1 MEKNFE
7 KLELAI
13 GNIMENNDH
22 PSFPKI
28 NSGLLDLD
36 FPVISTSMQS
46 LDRTATSKGG
56 LPYQI
61 GFTYLIKKP
70 TMS

>member
-28 NSGLLDLD
+28 NSGLLNLD
-36 FPVISTSMQS
+36 SPVISTSKQS
-46 LDRTATSKGG
+46 LGPLLVEAVFHTK
-56 LPYQI
+56 
-61 GFTYLIKKP
+61 
-70 TMS
+70 

>member
-46 LDRTATSKGG
+46 LDRTTT
-56 LPYQI
+56 I
-61 GFTYLIKKP
+61 
-70 TMS
+70 